1 MTTPVD
7 ARLEPA
13 RGRVVVR
20 LGALRLMLR
29 PAIAIAAI
37 YLAARILT
45 TIFLAVGAGIATR
58 ATGTEATIGSL
69 AMRWDGQWYWVV
81 GTAGYPADLPLDAA
95 GDVTQNAW
103 AFMPLYPALSRALSV
118 VLGGQYP
125 LAAITV
131 SVVAGYFACLVLFHL
146 LRARIDDAAALWAT
160 AFVAAGPLAALFQ
173 MGYAESLFLL
183 WLFLALLVVVR
194 RRFAWLYLLLP
205 LLAFTRPGV
214 LAFAL
219 MLAGYGVVRWVRR
232 RTDPL
237 PAVEIVHIVCAGLLA
252 AALGFAWQMIAGV
265 ATGDPSAYMETELSW
280 RRGWTNEEGGF
291 VPFSGFVQASAI
303 WFRVWGLPEVWGYVA
318 LALVIA
324 AAAAVLLFEPHMR
337 RLGVEIRLWSA
348 SYLIYLLL
356 VFFPQSSIFRLLF
369 PLAPLAGALAVP
381 RRTSWRLAVL
391 AVGVLGQ
398 WWWID
403 QMLVQGTTFT
413 QIP

>member
-1 MTTPVD
+1 MT
-7 ARLEPA
+7 RPA
-13 RGRVVVR
+13 LTSAGAASGRVAVR
-20 LGALRLMLR
+20 LGALRMTLR
-29 PAIAIAAI
+29 PAVAIAAI
-37 YLAARILT
+37 YLAARLVT
-45 TIFLAVGAGIATR
+45 TAFLAIGAGIATR

-81 GTAGYPADLPLDAA
+81 GTAGYPTELPVDAA
-95 GDVTQNAW
+95 GAVTQNAW
-103 AFMPLYPALSRALSV
+103 AFMPLYPALTRALSV

-125 LAAITV
+125 LAAIVV
-131 SVVAGYFACLVLFHL
+131 SIVAGYLACLVLFHL

-205 LLAFTRPGV
+205 LLGFTRPGI

-219 MLAGYGVVRWVRR
+219 LLAGYGIVRWVRR

-237 PAVEIVHIVCAGLLA
+237 PAIDIVHIVCAGLLA
-252 AALGFAWQMIAGV
+252 AVIGFAWQVIAGLV
-265 ATGDPSAYMETELSW
+265 TGDPSAYMETELSW

-303 WFRVWGLPEVWGYVA
+303 WFRVWALPEAWGYVA
-318 LALVIA
+318 LAVVVA
-324 AAAAVLLFEPHMR
+324 ATAALLLFEPHVR
-337 RLGVEIRLWSA
+337 RLGIEIRLWSA
-348 SYLIYLLL
+348 SYALYLLL
-356 VFFPQSSIFRLLF
+356 VFFPQSSIFRLLL
-369 PLAPLAGALAVP
+369 PLAPLAGALALP
-381 RRTSWRLAVL
+381 RHIAWRLAVL
-391 AVGVLGQ
+391 AAGLVGQ